1 MTAPR
6 VTPRLANVET
16 TKKRPRLDRETFAL
30 PAKPLVS
37 VIVPTYN
44 EEEHIVELLDSLAAQ
59 DYGPRLLEVLV
70 ADGGSTD
77 RTRELV
83 TAYPRVFHRLEL
95 IDNPKRITA
104 AGLNIAMTK
113 ATGDCWLRIDG
124 HSAARPDFVRQS
136 VEALRRTGAAC
147 VGGPI
152 DTVGHGTAGR
162 AIAAAMSSPFGVGD
176 AKFRYSTVEAR
187 VDTVPFG
194 CYHRRVWEVIGPFD
208 ETVDRADDDDF
219 NARIIEAGGTILLVP
234 EIRST
239 YYPRQTFAALA
250 YQYWGYGRAKGAL
263 FARGRPLRPRHYVP
277 GAALLGGPLLLYLSR
292 KSRFARSLLRML
304 ASAYM
309 ISGFQAARRAARE
322 HGAPTPLT
330 LAAMATMHAS
340 YGAGFIWGVARE
352 RLLGR
357 GARA

>member
-1 MTAPR
+1 MTAPGPA
-6 VTPRLANVET
+6 PRLANVDT
-16 TKKRPRLDRETFAL
+16 GRGRPRLDGESFTL
-30 PAKPLVS
+30 PPKPLVS
-37 VIVPTYN
+37 VIVPTFN
-44 EEEHIVELLDSLAAQ
+44 EEQHIVELLDSLAAQ
-59 DYGPRLLEVLV
+59 DYGPRLLEILV

-83 TAYPRVFHRLEL
+83 TSYPPVFHRLEL
-95 IDNPKRITA
+95 IENPKRITA
-104 AGLNIAMTK
+104 AGLNTAMAS

-124 HSAARPDFVRQS
+124 HSAARPDFVRES

-152 DTVGHGTAGR
+152 DTVGHGTFGK

-176 AKFRYSTVEAR
+176 AKFRYSTAEAT

-219 NARIIEAGGTILLVP
+219 NARIIEAGGTILLIP
-234 EIRST
+234 GIRST
-239 YYPRQTFAALA
+239 YYPRQTFEALA
-250 YQYWGYGRAKGAL
+250 LQYWGYGRAKGAL

-277 GAALLGGPLLLYLSR
+277 GAALLGGPLLMYLSR
-292 KSRFARSLLRML
+292 KSTMARSVLRML
-304 ASAYM
+304 ASAYV
-309 ISGFQAARRAARE
+309 ISGVQAARRAARE
-322 HGAPTPLT
+322 HDAMTPLT
-330 LAAMATMHAS
+330 FAAMTTMHAS

-352 RLLGR
+352 RLGR
-357 GARA
+357 TRRRR